1 MTNDTIFITQLGSII
16 GFLIVLFVLYRV
28 LVSQKDAT
36 IQLLKEKITDLK
48 EKLQEALKSNP
59 DALSEALNKRI
70 EIYEA
75 EIKRLEKDE
84 IANESEIAKIEDKLK
99 NARKDSVELK
109 TIIQQIKGIQYEI
122 KNIRYEQSIDEDYIK
137 SMYGYVDN
145 EIVEHLVQTKKA
157 YSIPELS
164 DILNLDPFIVEFR
177 LNELIHNDRV
187 EKICESPNT
196 TKYRMILRS

>member
-1 MTNDTIFITQLGSII
+1 M
-16 GFLIVLFVLYRV
+16 LFVLYRV